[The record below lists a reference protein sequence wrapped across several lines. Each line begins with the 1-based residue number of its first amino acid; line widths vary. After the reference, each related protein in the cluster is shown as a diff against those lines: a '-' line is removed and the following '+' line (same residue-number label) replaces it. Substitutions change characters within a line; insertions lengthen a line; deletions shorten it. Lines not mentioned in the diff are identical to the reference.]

1 MLTQGDILKKEY
13 IESFRQG
20 ALIRWK
26 TELLNRLI
34 PENYQAVVDMKRLH
48 NPDTCTD
55 CDLAMWHKIQSLR
68 AKLAKDS
75 FEEKSVFTTIRQ
87 AIAAGDYDTASAMK
101 LEMGKIMEELK
112 VLYHDYK
119 QNIID

>member
-1 MLTQGDILKKEY
+1 MLTQGDILKYEY

-55 CDLAMWHKIQSLR
+55 CDLAMRLKIQSLR